1 MTVFT
6 LFVHSGVLWLPL
18 VSVGMLIFINCAY
31 VKWGTVVQDVSTYTK
46 LMALI
51 LIIVVGLMK
60 LSSGKVTRRH
70 MRGSTRSRQEGLNSH
85 VCRRNK
91 EL

>member
-1 MTVFT
+1 
-6 LFVHSGVLWLPL
+6 
-18 VSVGMLIFINCAY
+18 MLTFINCTY

-51 LIIVVGLMK
+51 LIIVVGLLKM
-60 LSSGKVTRRH
+60 SSGRITRRH
-70 MRGSTRSRQEGLNSH
+70 VRGSGRSRQERLTGC
-85 VCRRNK
+85 VCRRIT